1 MSNEKRNLFLLV
13 ALSSLILFGFH
24 YFYERP
30 QLEAAQKAQVEQN
43 TQESSKPNEVLTQIT
58 DAPLPPSVQ
67 TITIENGSVK
77 GSFTNRGFEFS
88 NLTLEKFK
96 ETTDPE
102 SPQVTLLAKKSGEEP
117 GKEEGE
123 SEFYAD
129 FGWTSDDASLKL
141 PTPQTIWETDNHT
154 LSPLHPVVMTW
165 DNGDGVFF
173 KKVIEIDDNYMIT
186 IRQTI
191 QNKTSKPLSFKT
203 RGRVVRSNPA
213 PSNYVVLHEG
223 AIGYLE
229 NSLKEVKYD
238 DLKKEK
244 QQSIK
249 SRGGWLGITDKYWL
263 VALAPDQNIS
273 VETMFQATETRK
285 GISYEA
291 TFAEPNTVLESGN
304 TFTSTSQLFAGAK
317 SLQLLDQYEKV
328 NNIPH
333 FDLAIDFGWFY
344 FITKPLFFAI
354 RWLFDLLGNFGLAII
369 VLTILVRLSFYPLA
383 NHSFHSMAKMRELQP
398 QIARLKTVYG
408 DDKVR
413 FQQEMMTLYKKHGV
427 NPVAGCVPI
436 LIQIP
441 VFFALYKVL
450 FVCIEMRHAPFY
462 GWLVDLS
469 APDPTTIFNLFG
481 LISWTPPSFLMIGV
495 LPILMSLSM
504 LLQQQLNPQPTDPI
518 QEKVFKLMP
527 LIFLFML
534 ASFPAGLILY
544 WICSNIF
551 SVTQQWIQIKWPK
564 KIKGLA

>member
-13 ALSSLILFGFH
+13 ALSALILFGFH

-30 QLEAAQKAQVEQN
+30 QLEAAQKAKLEQ
-43 TQESSKPNEVLTQIT
+43 TAQEPTKDGLALAPDNKEGVG
-58 DAPLPPSVQ
+58 APLSAAVE
-67 TITIENGSVK
+67 TITIKNGSVK
-77 GSFTNRGFEFS
+77 GTFTNQGFAFS

-102 SPQVTLLAKKSGEEP
+102 SPQVTLLSKKV
-117 GKEEGE
+117 GKEGE

-129 FGWTSDDASLKL
+129 FGWVSEDASFKL
-141 PTPQTIWETDNHT
+141 PNSQTIWTTDSHT
-154 LSPLHPVVMTW
+154 LSPLKPVVMTW
-165 DNGDGVFF
+165 DNSEGVLF
-173 KKVIEIDDNYMIT
+173 KKIIEIDDNYMLT
-186 IRQTI
+186 IRQTV

-203 RGRVVRSNPA
+203 QGRVVRSNPA

-223 AIGYLE
+223 PIGYLD
-229 NSLKEVKYD
+229 NGLKEIKYD
-238 DLKKEK
+238 DLKKDK

-273 VETMFQATETRK
+273 VETTFQAIETRD
-285 GISYEA
+285 GVSYAA
-291 TFAEPNTVLESGN
+291 TFLEPTTVLESGN

-354 RWLFDLLGNFGLAII
+354 QWLFDLLGNFGLAII
-369 VLTILVRLSFYPLA
+369 ALTILVRLSFYPLA

-462 GWLVDLS
+462 GWIGDLS

-481 LISWTPPSFLMIGV
+481 LIPWTPPSFLMIGV

-504 LLQQQLNPQPTDPI
+504 LVQQKLNPQPTDPI

-534 ASFPAGLILY
+534 ANFPAGLILY

>member
-1 MSNEKRNLFLLV
+1 MNHEKRNLFLLV
-13 ALSSLILFGFH
+13 ALSALILFGFH

-30 QLEAAQKAQVEQN
+30 RLEAAQQAQVEQHA
-43 TQESSKPNEVLTQIT
+43 QEPAKGIVDVLKEMVM
-58 DAPLPPSVQ
+58 APLPAAVS
-67 TITIENGSVK
+67 TITIKNGSVK
-77 GSFTNRGFEFS
+77 GSFTNQGFEFS
-88 NLTLEKFK
+88 NLTLEKYK

-102 SPQVTLLAKKSGEEP
+102 SPQVTLLAKKAGES
-117 GKEEGE
+117 E

-129 FGWTSDDASLKL
+129 FGWVSDDASLKL
-141 PTPQTIWETDNHT
+141 PNAQTIWNTDSHT
-154 LSPLHPVVMTW
+154 LSPQHPVVMTW
-165 DNGDGVFF
+165 DNGDGVLF
-173 KKVIEIDDNYMIT
+173 KKVIEIDENYMIT
-186 IRQTI
+186 IRQTV
-191 QNKTSKPLSFKT
+191 QNKTSKPLSFRT
-203 RGRVVRSNPA
+203 QGRVVRSNPA

-223 AIGYLE
+223 PIGYLD
-229 NSLKEVKYD
+229 NGLKEIKYD
-238 DLKKEK
+238 DLKKDKKET
-244 QQSIK
+244 IK

-263 VALAPDQNIS
+263 VALTPDQNIS
-273 VETMFQATETRK
+273 VETTFQATETRNSV
-285 GISYEA
+285 SYAA
-291 TFAEPNTVLESGN
+291 TFTEPSTVLESGN

-317 SLQLLDQYEKV
+317 SLALLDQYEKV

-354 RWLFDLLGNFGLAII
+354 QWLFDLLGNFGLAII
-369 VLTILVRLSFYPLA
+369 ALTILVRLSFYPLA
-383 NHSFHSMAKMRELQP
+383 NHSFHAMAKMRELQP
-398 QIARLKTVYG
+398 QIARLKTTYG

-413 FQQEMMTLYKKHGV
+413 FQQEMMALYKKHNV

-462 GWLVDLS
+462 GWIVDLS

-504 LLQQQLNPQPTDPI
+504 LVQQKLNPQPTDPI
-518 QEKVFKLMP
+518 QEKIFKLMP

-534 ASFPAGLILY
+534 ANFPAGLIIY

>member
-1 MSNEKRNLFLLV
+1 MTPEKRNLFILV

-24 YFYERP
+24 YFYEKPR
-30 QLEAAQKAQVEQN
+30 LEELQQTQQEQAG
-43 TQESSKPNEVLTQIT
+43 TPKESLLTTIGSAIGLIVP
-58 DAPLPPSVQ
+58 APVSVQ
-67 TITIENGSVK
+67 KIPINNASLQ
-77 GSFTNRGFEFS
+77 GSFTNQGFEFS
-88 NLTLEKFK
+88 NLVLKKYK
-96 ETTDPE
+96 ETTDLQ
-102 SPQVTLLAKKSGEEP
+102 SPDVTLLEKSDR
-117 GKEEGE
+117 KENEGE
-123 SEFYAD
+123 KTGFFAG
-129 FGWTSDDASLKL
+129 FGWATDNPLLKI
-141 PTPQTIWETDNHT
+141 PGPQTIWETTDHI
-154 LSPLHPVVMTW
+154 LSPDHPVVMTW
-165 DNGDGVFF
+165 DNGEGVIF
-173 KKVIEIDDNYMIT
+173 KKVIEIDDNYMFT
-186 IRQTI
+186 IRQTV
-191 QNKTSKPLSFKT
+191 QNKTAKAISFKT
-203 RGRVVRSNPA
+203 QGRVIRSNPT

-223 AIGYLE
+223 AIGYLD
-229 NSLKEVKYD
+229 NNLKEIKYE
-238 DLKKEK
+238 DLKKDKK
-244 QQSIK
+244 QSLK

-263 VALAPDQNIS
+263 VTLVPDQNVS
-273 VETMFQATETRK
+273 VDVTFEAKESRD
-285 GISYEA
+285 GIAYESV
-291 TFAEPNTVLESGN
+291 FEEPTTTLESGN
-304 TFTSTSQLFAGAK
+304 SFTSTSQMFAGAK

-344 FITKPLFFAI
+344 FITKPLFFAVK
-354 RWLFDLLGNFGLAII
+354 WLFDLLGNFGVAII

-398 QIARLKTVYG
+398 QIAKLKTAYG
-408 DDKVR
+408 DDKTK

-462 GWLVDLS
+462 GWIVDLS

-481 LISWTPPSFLMIGV
+481 LINWTPPSFLMIGV

-504 LLQQQLNPQPTDPI
+504 VVQQKLNPQPTDPI

-534 ASFPAGLILY
+534 ANFPAGLIIY

-551 SVTQQWIQIKWPK
+551 SIGQQWIQIKWPK
-564 KIKGLA
+564 KIKGA